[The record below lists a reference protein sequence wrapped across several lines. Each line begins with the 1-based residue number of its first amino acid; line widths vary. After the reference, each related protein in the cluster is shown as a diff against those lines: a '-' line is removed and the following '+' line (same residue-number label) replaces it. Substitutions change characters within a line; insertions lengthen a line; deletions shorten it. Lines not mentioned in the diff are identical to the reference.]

1 MEAPIISFLPIN
13 KDIETKAVLRKTATA
28 HQALAELKGVLSSLP
43 NEYIMLQTLALREAR
58 ESSAIENI
66 ISTFDE
72 IYRSNLQNQTFASA
86 AAKEVHQYA
95 KALIDGFE
103 LVKIH
108 GLLTINTILQIQ
120 EIVEQNNAG
129 FRKLPG
135 TKLLNDL
142 TGEIIYTPPQEY
154 DIIVSLMNN
163 LELFMNDDSMMDM
176 DPLLKMAIIHYQFE
190 SIHPFYDGNGRTG
203 RIINILYLVQKGLLG
218 LPILYLSRFIIDHK
232 NDYYRMLQQIRIT
245 GEWEEWLLFMLNG
258 IEITAKEGINSIK
271 TLKLLMQEQ
280 KIHIRN
286 ALPKMYSQD
295 LLNSL
300 FRYPYTKIEYVQ
312 QDLSVSRNTAIRYL
326 DNLVKVDIL
335 IKHKL
340 GRENYYENRKLF
352 RLLSGQ

>member
-1 MEAPIISFLPIN
+1 
-13 KDIETKAVLRKTATA
+13 
-28 HQALAELKGVLSSLP
+28 
-43 NEYIMLQTLALREAR
+43 
-58 ESSAIENI
+58 
-66 ISTFDE
+66 
-72 IYRSNLQNQTFASA
+72 
-86 AAKEVHQYA
+86 
-95 KALIDGFE
+95 
-103 LVKIH
+103 
-108 GLLTINTILQIQ
+108 LTINTILQIQ

-326 DNLVKVDIL
+326 DDLVKVDIL